1 MEPIDFGDMSDL
13 RIRLQVLAEEA
24 DRRLVTVFG
33 SGISSEILPNV
44 TELTGI
50 FREQVPPQGRDK
62 YDSAISAIS
71 DPGHKYQGAAA
82 ILTRQA
88 GEKAVMRAIRTAVLR
103 ACNDVPP
110 GEVANVARNE
120 AQCREYVRSGSW
132 SIPTG
137 YKHFAEFFAGLDGG
151 VRGPVITTNFDPL
164 IEIALHQAGISAE
177 PLPVPIDSSPT
188 LDQMREFISQ
198 PVLHIHGY
206 WTGSATSNVPAR
218 IIADRPKLDRVLQA
232 LLTDSVV
239 LVVGYSGWL
248 DGFMKSLRSRV
259 LNEADAL
266 QAEVLWAAY
275 EKEPAKAIGQGVLR
289 ELVGAPGFTLYL
301 DVNGHTLFSDLLEK
315 QEGEAQETAMATPNG
330 YSRVPV
336 QASGTEYNPAP
347 FADGHQ
353 PGWVD
358 AVPGRWPTLSS
369 TIELERELCHRLDSG
384 SGGGVVA
391 IGPLGEGKSLAA
403 RQVAMKVAAAR
414 TDWNFLWR
422 EPGAPPITE
431 AGLRHVQDVCG
442 PRTVICIDEADL
454 VGDDLAA
461 TQGLWGAK
469 DSGLVFLLTSHDRLW
484 WQGAGLQLR
493 PRISDVLFHGITRE
507 DSEEIATAWE
517 RMGLLPP
524 TEDRQHQRETASE
537 RLLSSAGDMAAESNT
552 LFGAV
557 LDVRYGSQL
566 GDRVEDLLRKLRE
579 TKLTDEISIGDVFSG
594 ICVMQNALDKNGNT
608 GRGASRSVIARMG
621 GLDPV
626 FADGKILKTLG
637 REAAVTFAGDRVYSR
652 HSAIA
657 ATVVDILRK
666 DGNAEKIY
674 KLVGRAGGEIR
685 VADGRSEE
693 DGHKDAYLL
702 CQSPSL
708 SLQESVWAAVGAIEG
723 SDGLLEAK
731 VTLMSVL
738 RREDDNR
745 SLVLAQGLAPTVS
758 DYVDFGG
765 AIRAFLN
772 DFSIS
777 MRQAHPQTAAGLAAL
792 ALDDRVGFELD
803 AYRAGYALVSLAKAA
818 DRLKGQTGGGSTVGL
833 TETCYVLMER
843 IRGADDTKHHLRSL
857 RQKLDNLDA
866 FREQSAKDLTGNL
879 AQKLHEVAM
888 AAVREAE
895 LPIELN
901 GVLSFDTLRRL
912 AERRPGRHSHI
923 NIQYGK

>member
-1 MEPIDFGDMSDL
+1 MELIDFGDMSEL

-33 SGISSEILPNV
+33 SGISSEVLPNV
-44 TELTGI
+44 TQLTDI
-50 FREQVPPQGRDK
+50 FREHVPPQGRDK
-62 YDSAISAIS
+62 YDSAINAIS
-71 DPGHKYQGAAA
+71 DPGLKYQGAAA

-88 GEKAVMRAIRTAVLR
+88 GEKAVMRAIRAAVLR
-103 ACNDVPP
+103 ACHDVPER
-110 GEVANVARNE
+110 EVTEVARNE

-132 SIPTG
+132 SIPAG
-137 YKHFAEFFAGLDGG
+137 YKHFAQFFAGLNGK
-151 VRGPVITTNFDPL
+151 VRGPIITTNFDPL
-164 IEIALHQAGISAE
+164 IEIALHEAGVSAE
-177 PLPVPIDSSPT
+177 PLSVPIDSSPT
-188 LDQMREFISQ
+188 LDQLREFIAQ

-206 WTGSATSNVPAR
+206 WTGAATSNAPAR
-218 IIADRPKLDRVLQA
+218 INADRPRLDRVLQA

-275 EKEPAKAIGQGVLR
+275 EKEPAKAIGQGALR

-301 DVNGHTLFSDLLEK
+301 DVNGHTLFSGLLDGK
-315 QEGEAQETAMATPNG
+315 GGQAQEVSVPHG
-330 YSRVPV
+330 YSRVPIRT
-336 QASGTEYNPAP
+336 STDTYNPVP

-353 PGWVD
+353 PGWAD
-358 AVPGRWPTLSS
+358 AAPGRWPMLSS
-369 TIELERELCHRLDSG
+369 TLELEQELCHRLDSG

-414 TDWNFLWR
+414 IDWNFLWR

-431 AGLRHVQDVCG
+431 EGLRHVQDVVG
-442 PRTVICIDEADL
+442 PRAVICIDEADL
-454 VGDDLAA
+454 VGDELAA
-461 TQGLWGAK
+461 TQGLWGA
-469 DSGLVFLLTSHDRLW
+469 DGSGLVFLLTSHDRLW
-484 WQGAGLQLR
+484 WQGAGIQLR
-493 PRISDVLFHGITRE
+493 SRISDVLFHGITRE
-507 DSEEIATAWE
+507 DAEGIATAWE
-517 RMGLLPP
+517 QMELLPLS
-524 TEDRQHQRETASE
+524 DDGRIQQKDASE

-566 GDRVEDLLRKLRE
+566 IDRVEDLLRKLRE
-579 TKLTDEISIGDVFSG
+579 TKLTDDISIGDVFAG
-594 ICVMQNALDKNGNT
+594 ICVMQNALDKNGNA

-621 GLDPV
+621 GFDPV

-637 REAAVTFAGDRVYSR
+637 REAAVTFAGERVYSR

-657 ATVVDILRK
+657 ATVAGILRK
-666 DGNAEKIY
+666 DGSAEKVY
-674 KLVGRAGGEIR
+674 KLVGRAGGELR
-685 VADGRSEE
+685 VTEGRPEE

-702 CQSPSL
+702 CQSPGL

-723 SDGLLEAK
+723 TNGLLEAK

-738 RREDDNR
+738 RREDDSR
-745 SLVLAQGLAPTVS
+745 AVALARGLAPTVY

-777 MRQAHPQTAAGLAAL
+777 MRQAYPQTAAGLAAL
-792 ALDDRVGFELD
+792 ALDDRVGFPLD
-803 AYRAGYALVSLAKAA
+803 ANRAGYALVSLAKAA
-818 DRLKGQTGGGSTVGL
+818 DRLKGQTGGDSAV
-833 TETCYVLMER
+833 EVMEICYVLMER
-843 IRGADDTKHHLRSL
+843 IRGTRDAKQHLRSL
-857 RQKLDNLDA
+857 WGNLKDLDP
-866 FREQSAKDLTGNL
+866 FREQSAAKLAGAL
-879 AQKLHEVAM
+879 AQTLHEVVIAT
-888 AAVREAE
+888 VRDVKI
-895 LPIELN
+895 PIELN
-901 GVLSFDTLRRL
+901 GVLSFNTLRDL
-912 AERRPGRHSHI
+912 AEGRHSHTDA
-923 NIQYGK
+923 QGGQ